1 LIDGLRQENEMATT
15 YYVNLFDEV
24 LDGAEPITLFK
35 CNICSEKLYEDREC
49 IYTKGSC
56 DDCCDCGGH
65 S

>member
-1 LIDGLRQENEMATT
+1 MATT
-15 YYVNLFDEV
+15 YYINLFDEV

-56 DDCCDCGGH
+56 DECCDCGGH